1 MTDNDEVKKDER
13 LTMVHKTLH
22 RKILSNT
29 NHHQKTRVNSGVP
42 EG

>member
-1 MTDNDEVKKDER
+1 MTDNDQVKKNER

-22 RKILSNT
+22 RKILGNT